1 MKKDEVVPLLLAACP
16 SALPRWR
23 EYSRK
28 ESIGAYIDVAE
39 FVHHIVEG
47 YAEGRMD
54 ECPAFF
60 AAIEKM
66 IAEGDQEVI
75 DLALAGLIEGV
86 QNVASHEP
94 FGYHVFEQ
102 WLGPLGRQGWAEIE
116 ELWKGKT
123 SLADVIRAENERG
136 ES

>member
-1 MKKDEVVPLLLAACP
+1 MKTDEVVPLLLAACP
-16 SALPRWR
+16 SASSLWR
-23 EYSRK
+23 EYSRE
-28 ESIGAYIDVAE
+28 ESAGPYLDISV
-39 FVHHIVEG
+39 FVHHIVES
-47 YAEGRMD
+47 YAAGRYN

-60 AAIEKM
+60 AVVERM
-66 IAEGDQEVI
+66 IGEGDQEVI

-86 QNVASHEP
+86 QNVASHET

-123 SLADVIRAENERG
+123 SLADVLRAENQRRDN
-136 ES
+136 